1 MEVTF
6 VDRLCISSYF
16 TDLENLLLRA
26 DVGQKKTASKFLGL
40 FPDPDDACGPRAFQ
54 VIGRCLSLTHD
65 DNSVIVNLNASDE
78 KECLTPGLYQ
88 GSLIINF
95 DHVKNGQSI
104 INFNYALDCNPGLE
118 LEGSAARVHDYIQG
132 GPNLNISLGTWTAKS
147 ECGGL
152 VSSNLKDLDKNPK
165 DWFKFD
171 QTTHQLHVFGLP
183 KNYADDHF

>member
-6 VDRLCISSYF
+6 VDRLCNSSYF

-26 DVGQKKTASKFLGL
+26 DVGHQKNASKFLGL
-40 FPDPDDACGPRAFQ
+40 FPDPDDACGPRAIQ

-65 DNSVIVNLNASDE
+65 DNSVVVNLNARDE

-95 DHVKNGQSI
+95 DRFKNGQSI

-118 LEGSAARVHDYIQG
+118 LEGSAARAHDYIQG
-132 GPNLNISLGTWTAKS
+132 GPNLNISLGTWTARS
-147 ECGGL
+147 QCGGL
-152 VSSNLKDLDKNPK
+152 VSSNLKYLDQTPQ
-165 DWFKFD
+165 DWFKFH
-171 QTTHQLHVFGLP
+171 QNTHQLHVFGFP
-183 KNYADDHF
+183 KNYAEDHF